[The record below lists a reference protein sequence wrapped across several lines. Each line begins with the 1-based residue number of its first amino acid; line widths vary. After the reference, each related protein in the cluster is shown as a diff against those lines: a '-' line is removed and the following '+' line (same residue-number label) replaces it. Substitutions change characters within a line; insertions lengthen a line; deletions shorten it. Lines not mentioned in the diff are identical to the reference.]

1 MLRSLHYVQA
11 LTARPR
17 QAGAAVVLFTRR
29 LTGGILPASY
39 DNIIVE
45 KRDRVALITLHRPK
59 ALNALNSALMCAPSL
74 PPPPPP
80 RTPARCGLNSSAASA
95 APRRV
100 GSGFS
105 VLEGRLERWHKL
117 CARCDLPREV
127 LRARARARAC
137 RGLTRRCCSNDLSH
151 AMAVLDADPG
161 VSALVLTG
169 SEKAFAAG
177 ADIKEMAQFSKVLY
191 VVTFYVEKALGH

>member
-74 PPPPPP
+74 PPPPSQNP
-80 RTPARCGLNSSAASA
+80 RAVRVELLCRLRRAPA
-95 APRRV
+95 
-100 GSGFS
+100 
-105 VLEGRLERWHKL
+105 RLERL
-117 CARCDLPREV
+117 F
-127 LRARARARAC
+127 
-137 RGLTRRCCSNDLSH
+137 
-151 AMAVLDADPG
+151 
-161 VSALVLTG
+161 G
-169 SEKAFAAG
+169 SGGAA
-177 ADIKEMAQFSKVLY
+177 
-191 VVTFYVEKALGH
+191 